1 VKLLIDM
8 MLSPSL
14 ARWLEGLGYDAVH
27 ASEIGM
33 SRASD
38 GEILTRASDE
48 GRVVITADLD
58 YPRLLAAFGTR
69 DTPVIL
75 IRGGQFG
82 DEWVKSQL
90 EHLFKS
96 VSEAEIVK
104 CLMVIE
110 RHRVRKRQLPI

>member
-1 VKLLIDM
+1 MKLLIDM
-8 MLSPSL
+8 MLSPHL
-14 ARWLEGLGYDAVH
+14 ARWLGDMGYDAVH

-38 GEILTRASDE
+38 EKILRRASDE

-58 YPRLLAAFGTR
+58 YPRLLAAFGTKN
-69 DTPVIL
+69 TPVIL

-82 DEWVKSQL
+82 HEWVKTRL
-90 EHLFKS
+90 KNLFDS
-96 VSEAEIVK
+96 VSETEIVR

-110 RHRVRKRQLPI
+110 RHRVRKRRLPI